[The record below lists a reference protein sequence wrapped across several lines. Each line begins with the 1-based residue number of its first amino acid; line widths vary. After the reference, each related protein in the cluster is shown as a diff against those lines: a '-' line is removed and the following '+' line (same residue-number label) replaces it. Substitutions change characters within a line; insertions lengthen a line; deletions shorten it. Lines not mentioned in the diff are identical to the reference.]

1 MSPERQ
7 ERRVPVARAQGRSHM
22 AAGASERRYT
32 WHRAPS
38 AACGRS
44 RVPQHI
50 DKDTGAPRVCFK
62 KRVVL
67 GALSGPHEGPLSPQ
81 GLWC

>member
-50 DKDTGAPRVCFK
+50 DKDTGAPCVCFK

>member
-1 MSPERQ
+1 MCLRPGPR
-7 ERRVPVARAQGRSHM
+7 
-22 AAGASERRYT
+22 AAGASERRGP

-38 AACGRS
+38 EVCGRS
-44 RVPQHI
+44 RVPQLVDI
-50 DKDTGAPRVCFK
+50 DTGAPRMCFK